1 MNEQSVKPE
10 KITKPIQLLAA
21 WLAGLFSIDS
31 VFLFAATRMDSSSW
45 QSGAL
50 VVAAMLNV
58 PLFLGAVFLL
68 QTRFRPELQEDSYYS
83 TYLSRRTNE
92 PITLSKENVQ
102 IAEMRQ
108 KVLELESS
116 LLSAPKVEGSDEH
129 PLTKLRIGVNKHL
142 TDKNRI
148 SAKLSEL
155 GVLGFTSFG
164 SNEPPRRRS
173 IAISGYLSP
182 EIVKDIVRV
191 ARELGF
197 THYELFDNKAEET
210 EEDVLLG
217 SYGEES
223 FEIAQKSA

>member
-21 WLAGLFSIDS
+21 WLAGLFTIDS
-31 VFLFAATRMDSSSW
+31 AFLFAATRMDSASW

-50 VVAAMLNV
+50 VIAAMVNV

-102 IAEMRQ
+102 IADMRQ
-108 KVLELESS
+108 KVLELESR
-116 LLSAPKVEGSDEH
+116 LLSATKVEGSNEH
-129 PLTKLRIGVNKHL
+129 PLTKLRIGINKHL

-155 GVLGFTSFG
+155 GVLGFMSFG
-164 SNEPPRRRS
+164 SDESPPHRS
-173 IAISGYLSP
+173 VAISEYLSP
-182 EIVKDIVRV
+182 ETVKDIVRF

-197 THYELFDNKAEET
+197 THYTLFDNKAEET
-210 EEDVLLG
+210 AEDVLLG
-217 SYGEES
+217 SYGEAL
-223 FEIAQKSA
+223 FEIAQKSV